1 MQSTPKKI
9 GLWTSTSLVV
19 GNMIGAGVFLMP
31 SALASFGSISL
42 LGWVFS
48 AVGAIVLA
56 KIFANLSKLLPAS
69 DGGPY
74 AFSKAGLGDFA
85 GFLVGWGYLISV
97 WTTNAA
103 ITVSLVSALSTFFPI
118 LGQDTTIALLVGLGF
133 LWLLTWINTLG
144 VFASG
149 RVQLIT
155 TLLKIAPLVLVAI
168 GGVFFFNIQNMLPF
182 NMSGTSTWQAI
193 TATTTLTFFA
203 FLGVECA
210 TIPSSS
216 IENPSQ
222 NISKAT
228 MIGVWVAAGIYL
240 FSTAAIMGMIPA
252 NELKYSITPFADA
265 AEKIYGQGAK
275 YWISAGAA
283 IAAFGALN
291 GFILVQGQMP
301 YAMAKDNLF
310 PSFFSKVNRKGVPAN
325 GLVVS
330 SVLITI
336 LMVMNN
342 SKNLASQFKLLIL
355 LSTFFTLLP
364 YLFTTVSYLI
374 VRAKQVK
381 TLQKSKTISAIL
393 VTVLAFAFSMWMLV
407 GAGQEIV
414 YWGFIMLMLGV
425 PFYVYM
431 VYKKNRV

>member
-1 MQSTPKKI
+1 MQLEHKKI
-9 GLWTSTSLVV
+9 GVWTSTSLVV

-42 LGWVFS
+42 IGWIFS
-48 AVGAIVLA
+48 AIGAILIA
-56 KIFANLSKLLPAS
+56 KIFANLSKLIPSS

-74 AFSKAGLGDFA
+74 AFSKAGLGDFT

-103 ITVSLVSALSTFFPI
+103 IAVSLVSALSTFFPI
-118 LGQDTTIALLVGLGF
+118 LSQNSIVALSTGLAC
-133 LWLLTWINTLG
+133 LWLLTWVNTMG

-155 TLLKIAPLVLVAI
+155 TILKVLPLALVAI
-168 GGVFFFNIQNMLPF
+168 GGLLFLDVKNLLPF
-182 NMSGTSTWQAI
+182 NMSGTSSWQAI

-203 FLGVECA
+203 FLGIECA

-216 IENPSQ
+216 VEDPGQ

-228 MIGVWVAAGIYL
+228 MRGVWIAAAIYL
-240 FSTAAIMGMIPA
+240 LSTAAIMGMIPA
-252 NELKYSITPFADA
+252 SQLQASITPFADA
-265 AEKIYGQGAK
+265 AEKIYGHGAK
-275 YWISAGAA
+275 YWVSAGAA

-291 GFILVQGQMP
+291 GFILVQGQVP
-301 YAMAKDNLF
+301 YAMAKDKLF
-310 PSFFSKVNRKGVPAN
+310 PSFFGRLNKKGVPMN
-325 GLVVS
+325 GVIVS
-330 SVLITI
+330 SLII
-336 LMVMNN
+336 SLLMFMNN
-342 SKNLASQFKLLIL
+342 SKNLANQFKLLIL

-374 VRAKQVK
+374 IRAKQSTTFK
-381 TLQKSKTISAIL
+381 KSKTISAIL
-393 VTVLAFAFSMWMLV
+393 LSIVAFSFSMWMLI

-414 YWGFIMLMLGV
+414 YWGFIMLMMGV

-431 VYKKNRV
+431 IYKK

>member
-1 MQSTPKKI
+1 MQMEYKKI
-9 GLWTSTSLVV
+9 GIWTSTSLVV

-42 LGWVFS
+42 IGWIFS
-48 AVGAIVLA
+48 AIGAIVIA
-56 KIFANLSKLLPAS
+56 KIFANLSQLIPSS

-74 AFSKAGLGDFA
+74 AFTKAGLGDFA

-103 ITVSLVSALSTFFPI
+103 IAVSLVSALSTFIPI
-118 LGQDTTIALLVGLGF
+118 LGHSTALALAVGLAC
-133 LWLLTWINTLG
+133 LWLLTWVNTLG

-155 TLLKIAPLVLVAI
+155 TILKIVPVLLVAI
-168 GGVFFFNIQNMLPF
+168 GGLLFLDVQNLLPF
-182 NMSGTSTWQAI
+182 NTSGTSSWQAI

-203 FLGVECA
+203 FLGIECA

-216 IENPSQ
+216 VEDPGQ

-228 MIGVWVAAGIYL
+228 MRGVWIAAGVYL
-240 FSTAAIMGMIPA
+240 LSTAAIMGMIPA
-252 NELKYSITPFADA
+252 SQLQNSITPFADA
-265 AEKIYGQGAK
+265 AEKIYGHGAK
-275 YWISAGAA
+275 YWVSAGVA

-301 YAMAKDNLF
+301 FAMAKDQLF
-310 PSFFSKVNRKGVPAN
+310 PAFFAKQNKKGVPVN
-325 GLVVS
+325 GVIVS
-330 SVLITI
+330 SIIITI
-336 LMVMNN
+336 LMCMNQ
-342 SKNLASQFKLLIL
+342 SKNLANQFKLLIL

-364 YLFTTVSYLI
+364 YLFTTISYLI
-374 VRAKQVK
+374 VRAKK
-381 TLQKSKTISAIL
+381 STENSKSKTFAAIL
-393 VTVLAFAFSMWMLV
+393 VSVLAFIFSMWMMI

-414 YWGFIMLMLGV
+414 YWGFIMLMMGV

-431 VYKKNRV
+431 VYKK

>member
-1 MQSTPKKI
+1 MQNTHRKI
-9 GLWTSTSLVV
+9 GVWTSTSLVV

-42 LGWVFS
+42 IGWIFS
-48 AVGAIVLA
+48 ALGAILIA
-56 KIFANLSKLLPAS
+56 KIFANLSKLIPAS

-74 AFSKAGLGDFA
+74 AFTKAGLGDFA

-103 ITVSLVSALSTFFPI
+103 IAVSLVSALSTFFPI
-118 LGQDTTIALLVGLGF
+118 LAQDATLALATGLAC
-133 LWLLTWINTLG
+133 LWLLTWVNTLG

-155 TLLKIAPLVLVAI
+155 TVLKIMPLVLVAI
-168 GGVFFFNIQNMLPF
+168 GGFFFLDIQNLLPF

-203 FLGVECA
+203 FLGIECA

-216 IENPSQ
+216 VEDPGQ

-228 MIGVWVAAGIYL
+228 MRGVWIAAAVYL

-252 NELKYSITPFADA
+252 NELKNSITPFADA
-265 AEKIYGQGAK
+265 AEKIYGHGAK

-301 YAMAKDNLF
+301 FAMAKDKLF
-310 PSFFSKVNRKGVPAN
+310 PQFFVRQNKKGVPVN
-325 GLVVS
+325 GVVVS
-330 SVLITI
+330 SIIITI
-336 LMVMNN
+336 LMFMNN
-342 SKNLASQFKLLIL
+342 SKNLANQFKLLIL

-364 YLFTTVSYLI
+364 YLFTTVSFLI
-374 VRAKQVK
+374 VRAR
-381 TLQKSKTISAIL
+381 TAAEFSKTKTTAALL
-393 VTVLAFAFSMWMLV
+393 VSLLAFAFSMWMII

-414 YWGFIMLMLGV
+414 YWGFIMLMMGV

-431 VYKKNRV
+431 VYKK

>member
-1 MQSTPKKI
+1 MQSPPKKI

-42 LGWVFS
+42 IGWVFS
-48 AVGAIVLA
+48 ALGAIVIA
-56 KIFANLSKLLPAS
+56 KIFANLSKLIPAS

-74 AFSKAGLGDFA
+74 AFSKAGLGNFA

-103 ITVSLVSALSTFFPI
+103 IAVSLVSALSTFFPL
-118 LGQDTTIALLVGLGF
+118 LGQDATVALITGLAC
-133 LWLLTWINTLG
+133 LWFLTWINTLG

-155 TLLKIAPLVLVAI
+155 TILKILPLALVAI
-168 GGVFFFNIQNMLPF
+168 GGLVFIDVQNLLPF
-182 NMSGTSTWQAI
+182 NMSGTSNWQAI

-203 FLGVECA
+203 FLGIECA

-216 IENPSQ
+216 VENPGQ
-222 NISKAT
+222 NISRAT
-228 MIGVWVAAGIYL
+228 MRGVWIAAGIYL
-240 FSTAAIMGMIPA
+240 LSTAAIMGMIPA
-252 NELKYSITPFADA
+252 SELQNSITPFADA
-265 AEKIYGQGAK
+265 AEKIYGHGAK
-275 YWISAGAA
+275 YWVSAGAA

-301 YAMAKDNLF
+301 YAMAKDKLF
-310 PSFFSKVNRKGVPAN
+310 PAFFAKQNTKGVPAN
-325 GLVVS
+325 GVIVS
-330 SVLITI
+330 SIIITI
-336 LMVMNN
+336 LMFMNN
-342 SKNLASQFKLLIL
+342 AKNLANQFKLLIL

-364 YLFTTVSYLI
+364 YLFTTASYLI
-374 VRAKQVK
+374 VRAKK
-381 TLQKSKTISAIL
+381 ATDFSKSKMIAAVFVS
-393 VTVLAFAFSMWMLV
+393 VLAFSFSLWMLI

-414 YWGFIMLMLGV
+414 YGGFIMLMLGL

-431 VYKKNRV
+431 VQKK

>member
-42 LGWVFS
+42 IGWVFS
-48 AVGAIVLA
+48 ALGAIVIA
-56 KIFANLSKLLPAS
+56 KIFANLSKLIPAS

-74 AFSKAGLGDFA
+74 AFSKAGLGNFA

-103 ITVSLVSALSTFFPI
+103 IAVSLVSALSTFFPL
-118 LGQDTTIALLVGLGF
+118 LGQDATVALITGLAC
-133 LWLLTWINTLG
+133 LWFLTWINTLG

-155 TLLKIAPLVLVAI
+155 TILKILPLALVAI
-168 GGVFFFNIQNMLPF
+168 GGIIFIDVQNLLPF
-182 NMSGTSTWQAI
+182 NMSGTSNWQAI

-203 FLGVECA
+203 FLGIECA

-216 IENPSQ
+216 VENPGQ
-222 NISKAT
+222 NISRAT
-228 MIGVWVAAGIYL
+228 MRGVWIAAGIYL
-240 FSTAAIMGMIPA
+240 LSTAAIMGMIPA
-252 NELKYSITPFADA
+252 SELQNSITPFADA
-265 AEKIYGQGAK
+265 AEKIYGHGAK
-275 YWISAGAA
+275 YWVSAGAA

-301 YAMAKDNLF
+301 YAMAKDKLF
-310 PSFFSKVNRKGVPAN
+310 PAFFAKQNTKGVPAN
-325 GLVVS
+325 GVIVS
-330 SVLITI
+330 SIIITI
-336 LMVMNN
+336 LMFMNN
-342 SKNLASQFKLLIL
+342 AKNLANQFKLLIL

-364 YLFTTVSYLI
+364 YLFTTASYLI
-374 VRAKQVK
+374 VRAKK
-381 TLQKSKTISAIL
+381 ATDFSKSKMIAAVFVS
-393 VTVLAFAFSMWMLV
+393 VLAFSFSLWMLI

-414 YWGFIMLMLGV
+414 YGGFIMLMLGL

-431 VYKKNRV
+431 VQKK

>member
-1 MQSTPKKI
+1 MEYKKI
-9 GLWTSTSLVV
+9 GVWTSTSLVV

-42 LGWVFS
+42 IGWIFS
-48 AVGAIVLA
+48 AIGAIVIA
-56 KIFANLSKLLPAS
+56 KIFANLSQLIPSS

-74 AFSKAGLGDFA
+74 AFTKAGLGDFA

-103 ITVSLVSALSTFFPI
+103 IAVSLVSALSTFIPI
-118 LGQDTTIALLVGLGF
+118 LGHSTALALAVGLAC
-133 LWLLTWINTLG
+133 LWLLTWVNTLG

-155 TLLKIAPLVLVAI
+155 TILKIVPLLLVAI
-168 GGVFFFNIQNMLPF
+168 GGLLFLDVQNLLPF
-182 NMSGTSTWQAI
+182 NTSGTSSWQAI

-203 FLGVECA
+203 FLGIECA

-216 IENPSQ
+216 VEDPGQ

-228 MIGVWVAAGIYL
+228 MRGVWIAAGVYL
-240 FSTAAIMGMIPA
+240 LSTAAIMGMIPA
-252 NELKYSITPFADA
+252 SQLQNSITPFADA
-265 AEKIYGQGAK
+265 AEKIYGHGAK
-275 YWISAGAA
+275 YWVSAGAA

-301 YAMAKDNLF
+301 FAMAKDQLF
-310 PSFFSKVNRKGVPAN
+310 PAFFAKQNKKGVPVN
-325 GLVVS
+325 GVIVS
-330 SVLITI
+330 SIIITI
-336 LMVMNN
+336 LMCMNQ
-342 SKNLASQFKLLIL
+342 SKNLANQFKLLIL

-374 VRAKQVK
+374 VRAKK
-381 TLQKSKTISAIL
+381 STENSKSKTFAAIL
-393 VTVLAFAFSMWMLV
+393 VSVLAFVFSMWMMI

-414 YWGFIMLMLGV
+414 YWGFIMLMMGV

-431 VYKKNRV
+431 VYKK

>member
-1 MQSTPKKI
+1 MQMEYKKI
-9 GLWTSTSLVV
+9 GVWTSTSLVV

-42 LGWVFS
+42 IGWIFS
-48 AVGAIVLA
+48 AIGAIVIA
-56 KIFANLSKLLPAS
+56 KIFANLSQLIPSS

-74 AFSKAGLGDFA
+74 AFTKAGLGDFA

-103 ITVSLVSALSTFFPI
+103 IAVSLVSALSTFIPI
-118 LGQDTTIALLVGLGF
+118 LGHSTALALAVGLAC
-133 LWLLTWINTLG
+133 LWLLTWVNTIG

-155 TLLKIAPLVLVAI
+155 TILKIVPLLLVAI
-168 GGVFFFNIQNMLPF
+168 GGLLFLDVQNLLPF
-182 NMSGTSTWQAI
+182 NTSGTSSWQAI

-203 FLGVECA
+203 FLGIECA

-216 IENPSQ
+216 VEDPGQ

-228 MIGVWVAAGIYL
+228 MRGVWIAAGVYL
-240 FSTAAIMGMIPA
+240 LSTAAIMGMIPA
-252 NELKYSITPFADA
+252 SQLQNSITPFADA
-265 AEKIYGQGAK
+265 AEKIYGHGAK
-275 YWISAGAA
+275 YWVSAGAA

-301 YAMAKDNLF
+301 FAMAKDQLF
-310 PSFFSKVNRKGVPAN
+310 PAFFAKQNKKGVPVN
-325 GLVVS
+325 GVIVS
-330 SVLITI
+330 SIIITI
-336 LMVMNN
+336 LMCMNQ
-342 SKNLASQFKLLIL
+342 SKNLANQFKLLIL

-374 VRAKQVK
+374 VRAKK
-381 TLQKSKTISAIL
+381 STENSKSKTFAAIL
-393 VTVLAFAFSMWMLV
+393 VSVLAFVFSMWMMI

-414 YWGFIMLMLGV
+414 YWGFIMLMMGV

-431 VYKKNRV
+431 VYKK

>member
-1 MQSTPKKI
+1 MQNQPRKI
-9 GLWTSTSLVV
+9 GVWTSTSLVL
-19 GNMIGAGVFLMP
+19 GNMIGAGIFLMP

-42 LGWVFS
+42 FGWIFS
-48 AVGAIVLA
+48 AFGAIMIA
-56 KIFANLSKLLPAS
+56 KVFANLSKLIPAS

-103 ITVSLVSALSTFFPI
+103 IAVSLVSALSTFFPI
-118 LGQDTTIALLVGLGF
+118 LGQSSAFALSTGVVC

-144 VFASG
+144 VFTSG
-149 RVQLIT
+149 RLQLLT
-155 TLLKIAPLVLVAI
+155 TLLKILPLILVAF
-168 GGVFFFNIQNMLPF
+168 GGLFFIDLQNLLPF
-182 NMSGTSTWQAI
+182 NMSGTNSWQAI

-203 FLGVECA
+203 FLGIECA

-216 IENPSQ
+216 IEDPSR

-228 MIGVWVAAGIYL
+228 MRGVWIAASIYL
-240 FSTAAIMGMIPA
+240 LSTVAIMGMIPA
-252 NELKYSITPFADA
+252 NELKVSITPFADA
-265 AEKIYGQGAK
+265 AEKIYGHGAK
-275 YWISAGAA
+275 FWISAGAA

-301 YAMAKDNLF
+301 FAMAKDKLF
-310 PSFFSKVNRKGVPAN
+310 PAFFAQQNKKGVPVN
-325 GLVVS
+325 GVVVS
-330 SVLITI
+330 SIIITI
-336 LMVMNN
+336 LMFMNH
-342 SKNLASQFKLLIL
+342 SKNLANQFKLLIL

-374 VRAKQVK
+374 VRARNANEFK
-381 TLQKSKTISAIL
+381 TPKKITAIGISI
-393 VTVLAFAFSMWMLV
+393 VAFLFAMWMLV

-414 YWGFIMLMLGV
+414 YWGFIMLMTGV

-431 VYKKNRV
+431 VQKK

>member
-1 MQSTPKKI
+1 MMQIEHKKI
-9 GLWTSTSLVV
+9 GVWTSTSLVV

-42 LGWVFS
+42 IGWIFS
-48 AVGAIVLA
+48 AIGAIVIA
-56 KIFANLSKLLPAS
+56 KIFANLSQLIPSA

-103 ITVSLVSALSTFFPI
+103 IAVSLVSALSTFFPI
-118 LGQDTTIALLVGLGF
+118 LAQDGSIALATGLAC
-133 LWLLTWINTLG
+133 LWLLTWVNTLG

-155 TLLKIAPLVLVAI
+155 TILKVVPLALVAI
-168 GGVFFFNIQNMLPF
+168 GGLLFLDLQNLLPF
-182 NMSGTSTWQAI
+182 NMSGTSSWQAI

-203 FLGVECA
+203 FLGIECA

-216 IENPSQ
+216 VEDPGQ

-228 MIGVWVAAGIYL
+228 MRGVWIAAAIYV

-252 NELKYSITPFADA
+252 SQLKISITPFADA
-265 AEKIYGQGAK
+265 AEKIYGHGAK
-275 YWISAGAA
+275 YWVSAGAA

-301 YAMAKDNLF
+301 FAMAKDKLF
-310 PSFFSKVNRKGVPAN
+310 PAFFAKQNRKGVPVN
-325 GLVVS
+325 GVIVS
-330 SVLITI
+330 SIIITI
-336 LMVMNN
+336 LMFMNN
-342 SKNLASQFKLLIL
+342 AKNLANQFKLLIL

-374 VRAKQVK
+374 VRAKQATKYSSAK
-381 TLQKSKTISAIL
+381 TVSAIAVSL
-393 VTVLAFAFSMWMLV
+393 LAFSFSMWMII
-407 GAGQEIV
+407 GSGQEIV
-414 YWGFIMLMLGV
+414 YWGFIMLMMGV

-431 VYKKNRV
+431 VYKK

>member
-1 MQSTPKKI
+1 MQLEHKKI
-9 GLWTSTSLVV
+9 GVWTSTSLVV

-42 LGWVFS
+42 IGWIFS
-48 AVGAIVLA
+48 AIGAILIA
-56 KIFANLSKLLPAS
+56 KIFANVSKLIPSS

-74 AFSKAGLGDFA
+74 AFSKAGLGDFT

-103 ITVSLVSALSTFFPI
+103 IAVSLVSALSTFFPI
-118 LGQDTTIALLVGLGF
+118 LSQNSIVALSTGLAC
-133 LWLLTWINTLG
+133 LWLLTWVNTLG

-155 TLLKIAPLVLVAI
+155 TILKVLPLALVAI
-168 GGVFFFNIQNMLPF
+168 GGLLFLDVKNLLPF
-182 NMSGTSTWQAI
+182 NMSGTSSWQAI

-203 FLGVECA
+203 FLGIECA

-216 IENPSQ
+216 VEDPGQ

-228 MIGVWVAAGIYL
+228 MRGVWIAAAIYL
-240 FSTAAIMGMIPA
+240 LSTAAIMGMIPA
-252 NELKYSITPFADA
+252 SQLQASITPFADA
-265 AEKIYGQGAK
+265 AEKIYGHGAK
-275 YWISAGAA
+275 YWVSAGAA

-291 GFILVQGQMP
+291 GFILVQGQVP
-301 YAMAKDNLF
+301 YAMAKDKLF
-310 PSFFSKVNRKGVPAN
+310 PSFFGRQNKKGVPMN
-325 GLVVS
+325 GVIVS
-330 SVLITI
+330 SLIITL
-336 LMVMNN
+336 LMFMNN
-342 SKNLASQFKLLIL
+342 SKNLANQFKLLIL

-374 VRAKQVK
+374 IRAKQSTTFK
-381 TLQKSKTISAIL
+381 KSKTISAIL
-393 VTVLAFAFSMWMLV
+393 LSIVAFSFSMWMII

-414 YWGFIMLMLGV
+414 YWGFIMLMMGV

-431 VYKKNRV
+431 IYKK

>member
-1 MQSTPKKI
+1 MQIEQKKI
-9 GLWTSTSLVV
+9 GVWTSTSLVV

-42 LGWVFS
+42 IGWVFS
-48 AVGAIVLA
+48 ALGAIVIA
-56 KIFANLSKLLPAS
+56 KVFASLSKLVPSS

-103 ITVSLVSALSTFFPI
+103 IAVSLVSALSTFFPI
-118 LGQDTTIALLVGLGF
+118 LGQNAILSLSVGLAF
-133 LWLLTWINTLG
+133 LWLLTWVNTLG

-155 TLLKIAPLVLVAI
+155 TILKIVPLALVAI
-168 GGVFFFNIQNMLPF
+168 GGLIFLDVKNLLPF
-182 NMSGTSTWQAI
+182 NMSGTSSWQAI

-203 FLGVECA
+203 FLGIECA
-210 TIPSSS
+210 TIPASSV
-216 IENPSQ
+216 ENPGE

-228 MIGVWVAAGIYL
+228 MRGVWIAAGIYL
-240 FSTAAIMGMIPA
+240 LSTAAVMGMIPA
-252 NELKYSITPFADA
+252 EALKISITPFADA
-265 AEKIYGQGAK
+265 AEKIYGHGAK
-275 YWISAGAA
+275 YWVSAGAA

-301 YAMAKDNLF
+301 FAMAKDKLF
-310 PSFFSKVNRKGVPAN
+310 PAFFVQQNKKGVPVN
-325 GLVVS
+325 GVVVS
-330 SVLITI
+330 SLIITA
-336 LMVMNN
+336 LMFMNQ

-374 VRAKQVK
+374 IRAKNA
-381 TLQKSKTISAIL
+381 TAFSKSKTFAAVL
-393 VTVLAFAFSMWMLV
+393 VSLAAFVFSMWMII

-414 YWGFIMLMLGV
+414 YWGFIMLMMGV

-431 VYKKNRV
+431 VYKK

>member
-1 MQSTPKKI
+1 MQNTHRKI
-9 GLWTSTSLVV
+9 GVWTSTSLVV

-42 LGWVFS
+42 IGWIFS
-48 AVGAIVLA
+48 ALGAIVIA
-56 KIFANLSKLLPAS
+56 KIFANLSKLIPAS

-74 AFSKAGLGDFA
+74 AFTKAGLGDFA

-103 ITVSLVSALSTFFPI
+103 IAVSLVSALSTFFPI
-118 LGQDTTIALLVGLGF
+118 LAQDATLALATGLAC
-133 LWLLTWINTLG
+133 LWLLTWVNTLG

-155 TLLKIAPLVLVAI
+155 TVLKIMPLVLVAI
-168 GGVFFFNIQNMLPF
+168 GGFFFLDIQNLLPF

-203 FLGVECA
+203 FLGIECA

-216 IENPSQ
+216 VEDPGQ

-228 MIGVWVAAGIYL
+228 MRGVWIAAAIYL

-252 NELKYSITPFADA
+252 NELKNSITPFADA
-265 AEKIYGQGAK
+265 AEKIYGHGAK

-301 YAMAKDNLF
+301 YAMAKDKLF
-310 PSFFSKVNRKGVPAN
+310 PQFFVRQNKKGVPVN
-325 GLVVS
+325 GVVVS
-330 SVLITI
+330 SIIITI
-336 LMVMNN
+336 LMFMNN
-342 SKNLASQFKLLIL
+342 SKNLANQFKLLIL

-364 YLFTTVSYLI
+364 YLFTTVSFLI
-374 VRAKQVK
+374 VRAR
-381 TLQKSKTISAIL
+381 TATEFSKTKTTAALL
-393 VTVLAFAFSMWMLV
+393 VSLLAFTFSMWMII

-414 YWGFIMLMLGV
+414 YWGFIMLMMGV

-431 VYKKNRV
+431 VYKK

>member
-1 MQSTPKKI
+1 MMQTEHKKI
-9 GLWTSTSLVV
+9 GVWTSTSLVV

-42 LGWVFS
+42 IGWIFS
-48 AVGAIVLA
+48 AIGAIVIA
-56 KIFANLSKLLPAS
+56 KIFANLSKLIPSS

-74 AFSKAGLGDFA
+74 AFSKAGLGNFT

-103 ITVSLVSALSTFFPI
+103 IAVSLVSALSTFFPI
-118 LGQDTTIALLVGLGF
+118 LSQNSTVALSTGLAC
-133 LWLLTWINTLG
+133 LWLLTWVNTLG

-155 TLLKIAPLVLVAI
+155 TILKVLPLALVAI
-168 GGVFFFNIQNMLPF
+168 GGLLFLDVKNLLPF
-182 NMSGTSTWQAI
+182 NMSGTSSWQAI

-203 FLGVECA
+203 FLGIECA

-216 IENPSQ
+216 VEDPGQ

-228 MIGVWVAAGIYL
+228 MRGVWIAAAIYL
-240 FSTAAIMGMIPA
+240 LSTAAIMGMIPA
-252 NELKYSITPFADA
+252 SQLQASITPFADA
-265 AEKIYGQGAK
+265 AEKIYGHGAK
-275 YWISAGAA
+275 YWVSAGAA

-291 GFILVQGQMP
+291 GFILVQGQVP
-301 YAMAKDNLF
+301 FAMAKDKLF
-310 PSFFSKVNRKGVPAN
+310 PSFFGRQNKKGVPMN
-325 GLVVS
+325 GVIVS
-330 SVLITI
+330 SLIITL
-336 LMVMNN
+336 LMFMNN
-342 SKNLASQFKLLIL
+342 SKNLANQFKLLIL

-374 VRAKQVK
+374 IRAKQSTTFK
-381 TLQKSKTISAIL
+381 KSKTFSAIL
-393 VTVLAFAFSMWMLV
+393 LSVVAFSFSMWMII

-414 YWGFIMLMLGV
+414 YWGFIMLMMGV

-431 VYKKNRV
+431 IYKK

>member
-1 MQSTPKKI
+1 MMQIEHKKI
-9 GLWTSTSLVV
+9 GVWTSTSLVV

-42 LGWVFS
+42 IGWIFS
-48 AVGAIVLA
+48 AIGAIVIA
-56 KIFANLSKLLPAS
+56 KIFANLSKLIPSS

-74 AFSKAGLGDFA
+74 AFSKAGLGNFT

-103 ITVSLVSALSTFFPI
+103 IAVSLVSALSTFFPI
-118 LGQDTTIALLVGLGF
+118 ISQNSIVALSTGLAC
-133 LWLLTWINTLG
+133 LWLLTWVNTLG

-155 TLLKIAPLVLVAI
+155 TILKVLPLALVAI
-168 GGVFFFNIQNMLPF
+168 GGLLFLDVKNLLPF
-182 NMSGTSTWQAI
+182 NMSGTSSWQAI

-203 FLGVECA
+203 FLGIECA

-216 IENPSQ
+216 VEDPGQ

-228 MIGVWVAAGIYL
+228 MRGVWIAAAIYL
-240 FSTAAIMGMIPA
+240 LSTAAIMGMIPA
-252 NELKYSITPFADA
+252 SQLQASITPFADA
-265 AEKIYGQGAK
+265 AEKIYGHGAK
-275 YWISAGAA
+275 YWVSAGAA

-291 GFILVQGQMP
+291 GFILVQGQVP
-301 YAMAKDNLF
+301 FAMAKDKLF
-310 PSFFSKVNRKGVPAN
+310 PSFFGRQNKKGVPMN
-325 GLVVS
+325 GVIVS
-330 SVLITI
+330 SLIITL
-336 LMVMNN
+336 LMFMNN
-342 SKNLASQFKLLIL
+342 SKNLANQFKLLIL

-374 VRAKQVK
+374 IRAKQSTTFK
-381 TLQKSKTISAIL
+381 KSKTISAIL
-393 VTVLAFAFSMWMLV
+393 LSIVAFSFSMWMII

-414 YWGFIMLMLGV
+414 YWGFIMLMMGV

-431 VYKKNRV
+431 IYKK

>member
-1 MQSTPKKI
+1 MMQIEHKKI
-9 GLWTSTSLVV
+9 GVWTSTSLVV

-42 LGWVFS
+42 IGWIFS
-48 AVGAIVLA
+48 AIGAIVIA
-56 KIFANLSKLLPAS
+56 KIFANLSQLIPSA

-103 ITVSLVSALSTFFPI
+103 IAVSLVSALSTFFPI
-118 LGQDTTIALLVGLGF
+118 LAQDGSIALATGLAC
-133 LWLLTWINTLG
+133 LWLLTWVNTLG

-155 TLLKIAPLVLVAI
+155 TILKVVPLALVAI
-168 GGVFFFNIQNMLPF
+168 GGLLFLDVQNLFPF
-182 NMSGTSTWQAI
+182 NMSGTSSWQAI

-203 FLGVECA
+203 FLGIECA

-216 IENPSQ
+216 VEDPGQ

-228 MIGVWVAAGIYL
+228 MRGVWIAAAIYV

-252 NELKYSITPFADA
+252 SQLKISITPFADA
-265 AEKIYGQGAK
+265 AEKIYGHGAK
-275 YWISAGAA
+275 YWVSAGAA

-301 YAMAKDNLF
+301 YAMAKDKLF
-310 PSFFSKVNRKGVPAN
+310 PAFFAKLNRKGVPTN
-325 GLVVS
+325 GVIVS
-330 SVLITI
+330 SVIITI
-336 LMVMNN
+336 LMLMNN
-342 SKNLASQFKLLIL
+342 SKNLANQFKLLIL

-374 VRAKQVK
+374 VRAKQATEYSSAK
-381 TLQKSKTISAIL
+381 TVSAIAVSL
-393 VTVLAFAFSMWMLV
+393 LGFSFSMWMII
-407 GAGQEIV
+407 GSGQEIV
-414 YWGFIMLMLGV
+414 YWGFIMLMMGV

-431 VYKKNRV
+431 VYKK

>member
-1 MQSTPKKI
+1 MMQIEHKKI
-9 GLWTSTSLVV
+9 GVWTSTSLVV

-42 LGWVFS
+42 IGWIFS
-48 AVGAIVLA
+48 AIGAIVIA
-56 KIFANLSKLLPAS
+56 KIFANLSQLIPSA

-103 ITVSLVSALSTFFPI
+103 IAVSLVSALSTFFPI
-118 LGQDTTIALLVGLGF
+118 LAQDGSIALATGLAC
-133 LWLLTWINTLG
+133 LWLLTWVNTLG

-155 TLLKIAPLVLVAI
+155 TILKVVPLALVAI
-168 GGVFFFNIQNMLPF
+168 GGLLFLDVQNLLPF
-182 NMSGTSTWQAI
+182 NMSGTSSWQAI

-203 FLGVECA
+203 FSGIECA

-216 IENPSQ
+216 VEDPGQ

-228 MIGVWVAAGIYL
+228 MRGVWIAAAIYV

-252 NELKYSITPFADA
+252 SQLKISITPFADA
-265 AEKIYGQGAK
+265 AEKIYGHGAK
-275 YWISAGAA
+275 YWVSAGAA

-301 YAMAKDNLF
+301 YAMAKDKLF
-310 PSFFSKVNRKGVPAN
+310 PAFFAKQNRKGVPVN
-325 GLVVS
+325 GVIVS
-330 SVLITI
+330 SIIITI
-336 LMVMNN
+336 LMFMNN
-342 SKNLASQFKLLIL
+342 SKNLANQFKLLIL

-374 VRAKQVK
+374 VRAKQATKYSSAK
-381 TLQKSKTISAIL
+381 TVSAIAVSL
-393 VTVLAFAFSMWMLV
+393 LAFSFSMWMII
-407 GAGQEIV
+407 GSGQEIV
-414 YWGFIMLMLGV
+414 YWGFIMLMMGV

-431 VYKKNRV
+431 VYKK

>member
-1 MQSTPKKI
+1 MQMEYKKI
-9 GLWTSTSLVV
+9 GVWTSTSLVV

-42 LGWVFS
+42 IGWIFS
-48 AVGAIVLA
+48 AIGAIVIA
-56 KIFANLSKLLPAS
+56 KIFANLSQLIPSS

-74 AFSKAGLGDFA
+74 AFTKAGLGDFA

-103 ITVSLVSALSTFFPI
+103 IAVSLVSALSTFIPI
-118 LGQDTTIALLVGLGF
+118 LGHSTALALAVGLAC
-133 LWLLTWINTLG
+133 LWLLTWVNTLG

-155 TLLKIAPLVLVAI
+155 TILKIVPLLLVAI
-168 GGVFFFNIQNMLPF
+168 GGLLFLDVQNLLPF
-182 NMSGTSTWQAI
+182 NTSGTSSWQAI

-203 FLGVECA
+203 FLGIECA

-216 IENPSQ
+216 VEDPGQ

-228 MIGVWVAAGIYL
+228 MRGVWIAAGVYL
-240 FSTAAIMGMIPA
+240 LSTAAIMGMIPA
-252 NELKYSITPFADA
+252 SQLQNSITPFADA
-265 AEKIYGQGAK
+265 AEKIYGHGAK
-275 YWISAGAA
+275 YWVSAGAA

-301 YAMAKDNLF
+301 FAMAKDQLF
-310 PSFFSKVNRKGVPAN
+310 PAFFAKQNKKGVPVN
-325 GLVVS
+325 GVIVS
-330 SVLITI
+330 SIIITI
-336 LMVMNN
+336 LMFMNQ
-342 SKNLASQFKLLIL
+342 SKNLANQFKLLIL

-374 VRAKQVK
+374 VRAKK
-381 TLQKSKTISAIL
+381 STENSKSKTFAAIL
-393 VTVLAFAFSMWMLV
+393 VSVLAFVFSMWMMI

-414 YWGFIMLMLGV
+414 YWGFIMLMMGV

-431 VYKKNRV
+431 VYKK

>member
-1 MQSTPKKI
+1 MQIEHKKI
-9 GLWTSTSLVV
+9 GVWTSTSLVV

-42 LGWVFS
+42 IGWIFS
-48 AVGAIVLA
+48 AIGAIVIA
-56 KIFANLSKLLPAS
+56 KIFANLSQLIPSA

-103 ITVSLVSALSTFFPI
+103 IAVSLVSALSTFFPI
-118 LGQDTTIALLVGLGF
+118 LAQDGSIALATGLAC
-133 LWLLTWINTLG
+133 LWLLTWVNTLG

-155 TLLKIAPLVLVAI
+155 TILKVVPLALVAI
-168 GGVFFFNIQNMLPF
+168 GGLLFLDLQNLLPF
-182 NMSGTSTWQAI
+182 NMSGTNSWQAI

-203 FLGVECA
+203 FLGIECA

-216 IENPSQ
+216 VEDPGQ

-228 MIGVWVAAGIYL
+228 MRGVWIAAAIYV

-252 NELKYSITPFADA
+252 SQLKISITPFADA
-265 AEKIYGQGAK
+265 AEKIYGHGAK
-275 YWISAGAA
+275 YWVSAGAA

-301 YAMAKDNLF
+301 YAMAKDKLF
-310 PSFFSKVNRKGVPAN
+310 PVFFAKQNRKGVPVN
-325 GLVVS
+325 GVIVS
-330 SVLITI
+330 SIIITI
-336 LMVMNN
+336 LMFMNN
-342 SKNLASQFKLLIL
+342 SKNLANQFKLLIL

-374 VRAKQVK
+374 VRAKQATKYSSTK
-381 TLQKSKTISAIL
+381 TVSAIAVSL
-393 VTVLAFAFSMWMLV
+393 LAFSFSMWMII
-407 GAGQEIV
+407 GSGQEIV
-414 YWGFIMLMLGV
+414 YWGFIMLMMGV

-431 VYKKNRV
+431 VYNK

>member
-1 MQSTPKKI
+1 MMQKAHKKI
-9 GLWTSTSLVV
+9 GVWTSTSLVV

-31 SALASFGSISL
+31 SALANFGSISL
-42 LGWVFS
+42 VGWLFS
-48 AVGAIVLA
+48 ALGAIVIA
-56 KIFANLSKLLPAS
+56 KVFANLSQLIPAS

-103 ITVSLVSALSTFFPI
+103 IAVSLVSALSTFFPI
-118 LGQDTTIALLVGLGF
+118 LAQNTGFALATGLAF
-133 LWLLTWINTLG
+133 LWLLTWVNTMG

-155 TLLKIAPLVLVAI
+155 TILKVVPLVLVAV
-168 GGVFFFNIQNMLPF
+168 GGLLFLDLQNLSPF
-182 NMSGTSTWQAI
+182 NMSGTSSWQAI

-203 FLGVECA
+203 FLGIECA

-216 IENPSQ
+216 VKDPGQ
-222 NISKAT
+222 NIAKAT
-228 MIGVWVAAGIYL
+228 MRGVWIAAAIYL
-240 FSTAAIMGMIPA
+240 FSTVAIMGMIPA
-252 NELKYSITPFADA
+252 NQLQISITPFADA
-265 AEKIYGQGAK
+265 AEKIYGHGAK
-275 YWISAGAA
+275 YWVSAGAA

-301 YAMAKDNLF
+301 FAMAKDALF
-310 PSFFSKVNRKGVPAN
+310 PVFFAKQNRKGVPSN
-325 GLVVS
+325 GVIVS
-330 SVLITI
+330 SCIITVL
-336 LMVMNN
+336 MCMNN
-342 SKNLASQFKLLIL
+342 SKNLANQFKLLIL

-374 VRAKQVK
+374 VRAKQASEHSKVK
-381 TLQKSKTISAIL
+381 TVSAVL
-393 VTVLAFAFSMWMLV
+393 VSILAFSFSMWMLI

-414 YWGFIMLMLGV
+414 YYGFIMLMMGV

-431 VYKKNRV
+431 IYKK

>member
-1 MQSTPKKI
+1 MMQIEHKKI
-9 GLWTSTSLVV
+9 GVWTSTSLVV

-42 LGWVFS
+42 IGWIFS
-48 AVGAIVLA
+48 AIGAIVIA
-56 KIFANLSKLLPAS
+56 KIFANLSQLIPSA

-103 ITVSLVSALSTFFPI
+103 IAVSLVSALSTFFPI
-118 LGQDTTIALLVGLGF
+118 LAQDGGIALATGLAC
-133 LWLLTWINTLG
+133 LWLLTWVNTLG

-155 TLLKIAPLVLVAI
+155 TILKVVPLALVAI
-168 GGVFFFNIQNMLPF
+168 GGLLFLDLQNLLPF
-182 NMSGTSTWQAI
+182 NMSGTSSWQAI

-203 FLGVECA
+203 FLGIECA

-216 IENPSQ
+216 VEDPGQ

-228 MIGVWVAAGIYL
+228 MRGVWIAAAIYV

-252 NELKYSITPFADA
+252 SQLKISITPFADA
-265 AEKIYGQGAK
+265 AEKIYGHGAK
-275 YWISAGAA
+275 YWVSAGAA

-301 YAMAKDNLF
+301 FAMAKDKLF
-310 PSFFSKVNRKGVPAN
+310 PAFFAKQNRKGVPVN
-325 GLVVS
+325 GVIVS
-330 SVLITI
+330 SIIITI
-336 LMVMNN
+336 LMFMNN
-342 SKNLASQFKLLIL
+342 SKNLANQFKLLIL

-374 VRAKQVK
+374 VRAKQATKYSSAK
-381 TLQKSKTISAIL
+381 TVSAIAVSL
-393 VTVLAFAFSMWMLV
+393 LAFSFSMWMII
-407 GAGQEIV
+407 GSGQEIV
-414 YWGFIMLMLGV
+414 YWGFIMLMMGV

-431 VYKKNRV
+431 VYKK

>member
-1 MQSTPKKI
+1 MMQIEHKKI
-9 GLWTSTSLVV
+9 GVWTSTSLVV

-42 LGWVFS
+42 IGWIFS
-48 AVGAIVLA
+48 AIGAIVIA
-56 KIFANLSKLLPAS
+56 KIFANLSQLIPSA

-103 ITVSLVSALSTFFPI
+103 IAVSLVSALSTFFPI
-118 LGQDTTIALLVGLGF
+118 LAQDGGIALATGLAC
-133 LWLLTWINTLG
+133 LWLLTWVNTLG

-155 TLLKIAPLVLVAI
+155 TILKVVPLALVAI
-168 GGVFFFNIQNMLPF
+168 GGLLFLDVQNLLPF
-182 NMSGTSTWQAI
+182 NMSGTSSWQAI

-203 FLGVECA
+203 FLGIECA

-216 IENPSQ
+216 VEDPGQ

-228 MIGVWVAAGIYL
+228 MRGVWIAAAIYV

-252 NELKYSITPFADA
+252 SQLKISITPFADA
-265 AEKIYGQGAK
+265 AEKIYGHGAK
-275 YWISAGAA
+275 YWVSAGAA

-301 YAMAKDNLF
+301 YAMAKDKLF
-310 PSFFSKVNRKGVPAN
+310 PAFFAKQNRKGVPVN
-325 GLVVS
+325 GVIVS
-330 SVLITI
+330 SIIITI
-336 LMVMNN
+336 LMFMNN
-342 SKNLASQFKLLIL
+342 SKNLANQFKLLIL

-374 VRAKQVK
+374 VRAKQATKYSSAK
-381 TLQKSKTISAIL
+381 TVSAIAL
-393 VTVLAFAFSMWMLV
+393 SLLAFSFSMWMII
-407 GAGQEIV
+407 GSGQEIV
-414 YWGFIMLMLGV
+414 YWGFIMLMMGV

-431 VYKKNRV
+431 VYKK